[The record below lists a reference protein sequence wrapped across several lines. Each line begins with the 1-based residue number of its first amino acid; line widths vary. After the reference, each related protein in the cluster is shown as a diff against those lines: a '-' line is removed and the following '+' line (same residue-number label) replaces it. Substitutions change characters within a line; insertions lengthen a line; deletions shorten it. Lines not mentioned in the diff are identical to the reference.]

1 MNEITILENE
11 TFENFVEL
19 AKCFSF
25 RENIDDYCYECDLR
39 NSSECITNKLDHAF
53 REEDDEIRKMKVV
66 YAMLK
71 MIQNTDETD
80 ADACLKTI
88 RRIKECDI
96 DDVGTDY

>member
-1 MNEITILENE
+1 
-11 TFENFVEL
+11 
-19 AKCFSF
+19 
-25 RENIDDYCYECDLR
+25 
-39 NSSECITNKLDHAF
+39 
-53 REEDDEIRKMKVV
+53 MKVV

-80 ADACLKTI
+80 ADACLETI